1 MSFLPVAALL
11 TLLVHCTRAAEIC
24 CPEVGCFNDNP
35 PFNGLPLP
43 TCPASFNMVYT
54 MYTRTNRDNGQVFN
68 QNTVPNAFQSN
79 RRTVFIVH
87 GWNSNP
93 STSPWMTTMKNDF
106 LNREDVNA
114 VIVDWGGGAQIIN
127 YNQAA
132 MNTRT
137 AGAMTALVYQNL
149 LRVAGSAAT
158 RMWCVGHSL
167 GSHVCG
173 HTGMKMPNNQKLGRI
188 TGLDPAGPTFEGS
201 ADKTI
206 GLNPSCANLV
216 DVLHTAFDLGT
227 TRDIGHLD
235 FYPSGGR
242 NQPGCFMANQFTD
255 ETFEN
260 WDKDIP
266 EQQNGCDHS
275 RAYQFMSESI
285 QRDCYAAR
293 QRCTNYNLMP
303 ASCSACTAAGTGC
316 VCGFMGYAA
325 DLGMGCGAPGMMY
338 LTVNANVP
346 YCQN

>member
-1 MSFLPVAALL
+1 MSLLSIAALMA
-11 TLLVHCTRAAEIC
+11 LLVQCARAAEVC
-24 CPEVGCFNDNP
+24 CPEVGCFNDNA

-43 TCPASFNMVYT
+43 NCPQGFNIVYT
-54 MYTRTNRDNGQVFN
+54 MYTRTNRNAGQVFT
-68 QNTVPNAFQSN
+68 QNTVPAAYVAS
-79 RRTVFIVH
+79 RRTVFIAH
-87 GWNSNP
+87 GWNSDG
-93 STSPWMTTMKNDF
+93 TSPWMATMKNAF
-106 LNREDVNA
+106 LDREDINVVN
-114 VIVDWGGGAQIIN
+114 VDWGGGAQVIN

-137 AGAMTALVYQNL
+137 TGAFTALVYQNL
-149 LRVAGSAAT
+149 LRVSGSAPS

-173 HTGMKMPNNQKLGRI
+173 HTGMKMPTNQRLGRI

-206 GLNPSCANLV
+206 GLNPTSANLV

-227 TRDIGHLD
+227 TRDIGHQD

-242 NQPGCFMANQFTD
+242 NQPGCFMQKQFTD

-260 WDKDIP
+260 WDKDDP

-275 RAYQFMSESI
+275 RAYQFMTESI
-285 QRDCYAAR
+285 KADCFATR
-293 QRCTNYNLMP
+293 QRCTNYNLLP
-303 ASCSACTAAGTGC
+303 GSCTACAGNC
-316 VCGFMGYAA
+316 VCGYMGYAA
-325 DLGMGCGAPGMMY
+325 DTGRGCLNSGIMY
-338 LTVNANVP
+338 LTVSANVP